1 MPMSETKTRRLTRDY
16 LAAVNKVLLALDR
29 AKELREALRRHDIV
43 LANIIEKEVSLCRV
57 NLKNTRQP

>member
-1 MPMSETKTRRLTRDY
+1 MSETKTRRLTRDY